1 MSLWVRCSPVPSG
14 LFPSASSER
23 SPANP
28 LHPLVLTP
36 RPPPAAL
43 HGKLAVRPGEAV
55 AIPIPSHRHGA
66 LAVRER

>member
-1 MSLWVRCSPVPSG
+1 MSLWMRCSPVPSG
-14 LFPSASSER
+14 LFPSAGSELSS
-23 SPANP
+23 ANL

-55 AIPIPSHRHGA
+55 AILIPSHRHGT